1 MVHKRDSRCSRVKD
15 TIARFEKLIEKKIVS
30 PLNIS
35 IYILLN
41 PSDDKKMLSI
51 KRDTVTTTRGFQKVD
66 SKKKLHSNAENL
78 GRQSPENETLFLA
91 SFSIATLKI

>member
-1 MVHKRDSRCSRVKD
+1 MLTGKD

-66 SKKKLHSNAENL
+66 LKKLHSNAENL
-78 GRQSPENETLFLA
+78 GRQSPKNETLFLA

>member
-66 SKKKLHSNAENL
+66 LKKNYTQMLKIWADKVLKMKHYFWLHSVL
-78 GRQSPENETLFLA
+78 QH
-91 SFSIATLKI
+91 